1 MRQILFK
8 AQRVDGK
15 GWVDGVNKMYVLY
28 DNVDRVFIANSFKF
42 HEKRLFENIDWIE
55 VIPETV
61 FQMFDCGSGSFFE
74 DDKVLYEGK
83 EYVVK
88 FHLSFATLERCM
100 CDHGENISIPIDE
113 DVAYLMKVISNVHDK
128 NEEL

>member
-1 MRQILFK
+1 MRGIYK

-15 GWVDGVNKMYVLY
+15 GWVEGSNIKHFHG
-28 DNVDRVFIANSFKF
+28 VFIGLTYQSL
-42 HEKRLFENIDWIE
+42 HEDDGMIDVHMWIE

-61 FQMFDCGSGSFFE
+61 CQLFDCGSGSFFE
-74 DDKVLYEGK
+74 DDKVLYQGK

-100 CDHGENISIPIDE
+100 YDHGENISINIDE
-113 DVAYLMKVISNVHDK
+113 DVAYLMKVIGNVHDK
-128 NEEL
+128 NEE